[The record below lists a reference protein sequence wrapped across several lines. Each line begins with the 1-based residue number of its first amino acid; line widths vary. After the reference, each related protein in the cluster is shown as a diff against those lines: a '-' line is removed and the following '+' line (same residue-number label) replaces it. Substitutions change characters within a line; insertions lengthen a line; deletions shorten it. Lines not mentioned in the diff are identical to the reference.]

1 MPIVTTFLKA
11 LHLLDKFILPFC
23 FLQHAK
29 IFNSK
34 ASISGFIMCLSFF
47 INEMGLIL
55 QMANLAN
62 TSNAQQQLGVT
73 SLLL

>member
-1 MPIVTTFLKA
+1 
-11 LHLLDKFILPFC
+11 
-23 FLQHAK
+23 
-29 IFNSK
+29 
-34 ASISGFIMCLSFF
+34 MCLSFF

-55 QMANLAN
+55 QMENLAN

>member
-1 MPIVTTFLKA
+1 M
-11 LHLLDKFILPFC
+11 C
-23 FLQHAK
+23 F
-29 IFNSK
+29 
-34 ASISGFIMCLSFF
+34 SFF

-62 TSNAQQQLGVT
+62 KSNVQQQLGVK

>member
-1 MPIVTTFLKA
+1 
-11 LHLLDKFILPFC
+11 
-23 FLQHAK
+23 
-29 IFNSK
+29 
-34 ASISGFIMCLSFF
+34 MCLSIF